1 MHLPSTQFRYKT
13 IQVQNN
19 SGTKQFRYN
28 TIQALYKKNEIV
40 YLGDMKYTLL
50 LLLSTLLKVTA

>member
-1 MHLPSTQFRYKT
+1 MHLPSKQFRYK
-13 IQVQNN
+13 
-19 SGTKQFRYN
+19 